1 MYSIKHFSFLF
12 SCFLM
17 SVFLSA
23 CGSKGDL
30 YQVVEAESEQSITVK
45 ESQQKNTDTQKKS
58 K

>member
-1 MYSIKHFSFLF
+1 MHSIKHFSFLF

-17 SVFLSA
+17 SLLLCA

-30 YQVVEAESEQSITVK
+30 YQVVEPEQSTMVK
-45 ESQQKNTDTQKKS
+45 ESQQQNTDTIKKP